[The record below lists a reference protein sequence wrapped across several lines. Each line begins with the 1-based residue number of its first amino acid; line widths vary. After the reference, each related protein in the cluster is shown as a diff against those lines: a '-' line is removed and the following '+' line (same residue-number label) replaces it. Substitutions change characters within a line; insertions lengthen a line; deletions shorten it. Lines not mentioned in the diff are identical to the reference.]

1 MSEHSKNRA
10 EVVGLWAGTLAA
22 TEVGLGSVLHGLHIP
37 LAGTMLSLNQ
47 AAFLSRATRQESDC
61 QTVRTLPLEISSITA
76 VLKSFSPIGKK
87 LTPMLAITTQGALF
101 TAAIYLCGANLLG
114 VMLGSALLAT
124 WGIIQPVALASFM
137 FWALSD
143 ADQTKILSS
152 WQKITAE
159 LPFLNSENIIITISV
174 FLILK
179 CALALAIAAA
189 TWKLGPEE
197 KSSWFSSWVGRLT
210 LEAATKGPPPIASTS
225 QLSRNVSRNQRYEN
239 PLLQALGDLKNPLV
253 LLSLALLTALALLVD
268 STLVDTLWMTMRA
281 VAAAYV
287 TYVVLRWLPWDRFL
301 SGNSSSQKSLRA
313 AVKQLQSLGSRTPNI
328 SNNATGQVQP

>member
-1 MSEHSKNRA
+1 MSEHLKNRA

-101 TAAIYLCGANLLG
+101 TAAIYICGANLLG
-114 VMLGSALLAT
+114 VMIGSALLAT

-159 LPFLNSENIIITISV
+159 LAFMNSENIIMAVSV
-174 FLILK
+174 FLMLK
-179 CALALAIAAA
+179 CSLAVAIAAA
-189 TWKLGPEE
+189 TWTLGPEE
-197 KSSWFSSWVGRLT
+197 TSSWFSSWVGRLT
-210 LEAATKGPPPIASTS
+210 LAAAAKGPLPVTTS
-225 QLSRNVSRNQRYEN
+225 SKLSPTVSRNQKSEN
-239 PLLQALGDLKNPLV
+239 PLRQALGDLKNPLV
-253 LLSLALLTALALLVD
+253 FLSLAILAGLALLVE
-268 STLVDTLWMTMRA
+268 STLVDTFWMTMRA
-281 VAAAYV
+281 IGAAYV

-301 SGNSSSQKSLRA
+301 NRNSSSQKSLRA
-313 AVKQLQSLGSRTPNI
+313 AVKQLQSLSSHAPTNS
-328 SNNATGQVQP
+328 SNTTGQVQL